1 MVIITEQDCLI
12 IMYRHAKK
20 NCPWAII
27 NDFGNIFL
35 NFHKLSNLKMNT
47 VIDFQLF
54 FFGESNG
61 LKEIHIKN
69 LEYGFF
75 LYVRN
80 VRLKIVYYKV
90 YRKNGLNHLISIC
103 KTWHLVVL

>member
-12 IMYRHAKK
+12 IMYRHAK
-20 NCPWAII
+20 NFCPWAII

-80 VRLKIVYYKV
+80 IRLKIVYYKV
-90 YRKNGLNHLISIC
+90 DRRNWLNFLLLLRKVWYLA
-103 KTWHLVVL
+103 VL